1 MDDRLHVPKSAALRR
16 LFWRSE
22 ILQVLYW
29 LHGEGLGD
37 VVDATTIE
45 RFLGLDARVAVEHLD
60 QLVDDGYLLPV
71 GTAYALSSDGLREGA
86 QEFASAFAALTRP
99 SHGECSAD
107 CWCHSSPEEAAACR
121 EARHEDHPH
130 P

>member
-1 MDDRLHVPKSAALRR
+1 VDRLHIPKSASLKD

-37 VVDATTIE
+37 VVDAATVE
-45 RFLGLDARVAVEHLD
+45 RFVGVD
-60 QLVDDGYLLPV
+60 QTAASSHMDRLVDEGYLLPV
-71 GTAYALSSDGLREGA
+71 GGAYTLSEEGLREGA

-99 SHGECSAD
+99 THGECSED
-107 CWCHSSPEEAAACR
+107 CWCHASADEAAACF
-121 EARHEDHPH
+121 EARHEGHDHT
-130 P
+130 